1 MDRSREKDASEGIAP
16 MGITA
21 LNETV
26 LSNQPESR
34 YECPIC
40 LNWLRDP
47 VITTCGH
54 KFCKSCITSW
64 LQNSGHCP
72 IDNINLS
79 IMVDVFPDNYTKR
92 EIQEQ
97 RMSCP
102 FTSKGCTVKLAPLDL
117 DAHIASCEYNQP
129 EASSQP
135 DIRVPCAFS
144 TVGCKET
151 FDSQEDMNTHLC
163 NDINSHMNPD
173 IRVPCA
179 FSTVGCKETF
189 DSQED
194 MNTHLCNDINSH
206 MNVSICNISTICL
219 RRTLGFFGHLA
230 RREPDSLEKLI
241 LVGHVE
247 GRRSRGCTVKLAPLD
262 LDAHIASCEYNQPE
276 ASSQPDIR
284 VPCAFSTVG
293 CKDTFDS
300 QEDMNTHLCNDINS
314 HMNVSIRNISRL
326 YGCTVKLAPLD
337 LDCEYNQ
344 PQASSQPDIRVPC
357 AFSTVGCKETFDSQE
372 DMNTHL
378 CIDINSHM
386 NYCHFIS
393 IKYVTHKHDD
403 VDLCWSRGSRVTER
417 NTRRSI
423 LLYHALDLD
432 AHIASCEYNQP
443 EASSQPD
450 IRVPCAFST
459 VGCKETFDS
468 QEDMNSHLCNDINS
482 HMNLLVNA
490 YSEIKISSDISNAGI
505 DPKEQEAMSLW
516 EAPDKEGNPPPK
528 PLNNT
533 SALIRAL
540 YERVVVLEQRNR
552 EQDIVIANISKQL
565 NAFAVAKMKQN
576 NEMLLRYCMGNYIW
590 RVDNF
595 KARCEAMMK
604 DHFKMLYSPGFY
616 TSPNGY
622 RFCVRLNISP
632 QNPECF
638 ALHVHLM
645 KTENDDCLE
654 WPFNGRISFAML
666 NQYDPDLTQRDTM
679 MSNSNLIAFRKPTT
693 EICVRGFGYTEYAGV
708 SQVLRNGFVKDD
720 TLIIRVHIK
729 CV

>member
-34 YECPIC
+34 YECPVC

-79 IMVDVFPDNYTKR
+79 MKVDIFPDNYTKR

-117 DAHIASCEYNQP
+117 DSHIATCEYNQP

-144 TVGCKET
+144 SVGCKET

-163 NDINSHMNPD
+163 NDVQSHM
-173 IRVPCA
+173 
-179 FSTVGCKETF
+179 S
-189 DSQED
+189 
-194 MNTHLCNDINSH
+194 
-206 MNVSICNISTICL
+206 
-219 RRTLGFFGHLA
+219 
-230 RREPDSLEKLI
+230 
-241 LVGHVE
+241 
-247 GRRSRGCTVKLAPLD
+247 
-262 LDAHIASCEYNQPE
+262 
-276 ASSQPDIR
+276 
-284 VPCAFSTVG
+284 
-293 CKDTFDS
+293 
-300 QEDMNTHLCNDINS
+300 
-314 HMNVSIRNISRL
+314 
-326 YGCTVKLAPLD
+326 
-337 LDCEYNQ
+337 
-344 PQASSQPDIRVPC
+344 
-357 AFSTVGCKETFDSQE
+357 
-372 DMNTHL
+372 
-378 CIDINSHM
+378 
-386 NYCHFIS
+386 
-393 IKYVTHKHDD
+393 
-403 VDLCWSRGSRVTER
+403 
-417 NTRRSI
+417 
-423 LLYHALDLD
+423 
-432 AHIASCEYNQP
+432 
-443 EASSQPD
+443 
-450 IRVPCAFST
+450 
-459 VGCKETFDS
+459 
-468 QEDMNSHLCNDINS
+468 
-482 HMNLLVNA
+482 LLVNA

-516 EAPDKEGNPPPK
+516 EAPDKEGNQATPK

-576 NEMLLRYCMGNYIW
+576 NEMLLRYCMGNYVW

-632 QNPECF
+632 QNPDCF

-654 WPFNGRISFAML
+654 WPFNGRISFAMV

-679 MSNSNLIAFRKPTT
+679 MSNSNLIAFRKPNT

-708 SQVLRNGFVKDD
+708 AQVLRNGFVKDD
-720 TLIIRVHIK
+720 ALIIRVHIK